1 VVQVRDT
8 VTAWKTGN
16 KPPAFVIEKNGVVI
30 KNLANLLPHPRRM
43 AMLRPERLPAP
54 LPLHQ
59 LGNSRGLARG
69 SRSGEGHRARLEVP
83 HETQMKPFFAST
95 KLDSA
100 IQF

>member
-1 VVQVRDT
+1 MVQVRDT
-8 VTAWKTGN
+8 VTAWNTGN

-59 LGNSRGLARG
+59 LGIREALHAVLVLAKDTARG
-69 SRSGEGHRARLEVP
+69 WKFR
-83 HETQMKPFFAST
+83 T
-95 KLDSA
+95 KHK
-100 IQF
+100 